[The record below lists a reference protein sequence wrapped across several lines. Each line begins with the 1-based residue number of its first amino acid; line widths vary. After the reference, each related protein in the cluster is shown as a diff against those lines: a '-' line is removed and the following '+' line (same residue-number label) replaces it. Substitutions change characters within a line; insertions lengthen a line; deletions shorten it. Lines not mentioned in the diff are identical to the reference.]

1 MYHQL
6 QLSSLS
12 ADRQRL
18 SAGFSDY
25 RLQGTGNQV
34 MVTLSPCQTAQTT
47 GSIWD
52 ERTAPS
58 SVHQLS
64 LIKASGLCPLW
75 ERDTAFCCHTV

>member
-12 ADRQRL
+12 ADRQGL

-34 MVTLSPCQTAQTT
+34 MVTLSPCQTAETT
-47 GSIWD
+47 GSKWD
-52 ERTAPS
+52 ERTLPS
-58 SVHQLS
+58 SVS
-64 LIKASGLCPLW
+64 
-75 ERDTAFCCHTV
+75 